1 MSLAAKHDEDDQR
14 WERILGDVQRLSPV
28 RKLALLQKLANSLGR
43 EWSTA
48 RSQGPTIQVDGPHY
62 VKLTTDELTYQI
74 IGCAMELHRTKGPG
88 FREDTY
94 QRGLEAAFQ
103 TERLLFAPQKMLEV
117 FDRDHGRKLIGYY
130 VPDFIVDSRVVVE
143 IKALNGMDNSHLAQA
158 IGYLAVSGCQVGL
171 LINFGERSLEF
182 KRVLPPKDVQE
193 HKVNRQWLFV
203 PEWLREE

>member
-1 MSLAAKHDEDDQR
+1 MSPAAKQDVDDQR
-14 WERILGDVQRLSPV
+14 WERILGDVQQLSPI
-28 RKLALLQKLANSLGR
+28 RKLALLQRLADSLGR
-43 EWSTA
+43 DWAAEKREDSTSLV
-48 RSQGPTIQVDGPHY
+48 RDLQY
-62 VKLTTDELTYQI
+62 VKLETDELTYQI

-94 QRGLEAAFQ
+94 QRDLESAFQ
-103 TERLLFAPQKMLEV
+103 TRRLLFASQKVLEV
-117 FDRDHGRKLIGYY
+117 FDSGSGGKLIGYY
-130 VPDFIVDSRVVVE
+130 IPDFIVDNRVIVE
-143 IKALNGMDNSHLAQA
+143 IKALNSIDNSHLAQV

-182 KRVLPPKDVQE
+182 KRVLPPNDVKE